1 MMKKIIIFTMCAI
14 FSSMSFAG
22 EPPQIPPYFN
32 YSGSLT
38 DDGGN
43 LLPDGTKNIRFKIV
57 NSAGGTIFEETQDVE
72 IIKGEISAIV
82 GNGINPSTGA
92 PSAGIPAASI
102 EPGDTLF
109 FQIEIDG
116 EQIYDPMEIVSS
128 PYAIWADTAL
138 RLPDGSITGAMLGK
152 GIITKEH
159 LNQELASAIFPDGV
173 PKALLP
179 SDTVYTNSIQSTSG
193 AGKVG
198 VTSDFIYSGSQTV
211 QGVLKDFDIAVKKRQ
226 QESEW
231 IKEDYGAQIGAEAA
245 ARKLDDDGIKNQI
258 SVQVGAE
265 ASTRQSEDNEIKNQ
279 LGAHAMATSA
289 HGIVG
294 NVVYIDQSGN

>member
-1 MMKKIIIFTMCAI
+1 
-14 FSSMSFAG
+14 
-22 EPPQIPPYFN
+22 
-32 YSGSLT
+32 
-38 DDGGN
+38 
-43 LLPDGTKNIRFKIV
+43 
-57 NSAGGTIFEETQDVE
+57 
-72 IIKGEISAIV
+72 
-82 GNGINPSTGA
+82 
-92 PSAGIPAASI
+92 
-102 EPGDTLF
+102 
-109 FQIEIDG
+109 
-116 EQIYDPMEIVSS
+116 
-128 PYAIWADTAL
+128 
-138 RLPDGSITGAMLGK
+138 MLGK

-294 NVVYIDQSGN
+294 NVVGTTDVQTLSNKTIKSTTLERWWRQPWNGSMGDRCGWKCRPCN

>member
-92 PSAGIPAASI
+92 PSAGSDLGRYSFKAA
-102 EPGDTLF
+102 GW
-109 FQIEIDG
+109 IDYRRHAR
-116 EQIYDPMEIVSS
+116 QRHNY
-128 PYAIWADTAL
+128 
-138 RLPDGSITGAMLGK
+138 K
-152 GIITKEH
+152 G
-159 LNQELASAIFPDGV
+159 
-173 PKALLP
+173 
-179 SDTVYTNSIQSTSG
+179 TS
-193 AGKVG
+193 
-198 VTSDFIYSGSQTV
+198 
-211 QGVLKDFDIAVKKRQ
+211 
-226 QESEW
+226 
-231 IKEDYGAQIGAEAA
+231 
-245 ARKLDDDGIKNQI
+245 
-258 SVQVGAE
+258 
-265 ASTRQSEDNEIKNQ
+265 
-279 LGAHAMATSA
+279 
-289 HGIVG
+289 
-294 NVVYIDQSGN
+294 